1 MIPRVFGFRP
11 YQNPIKDSFSTT
23 IKKILE
29 LPASVN
35 EQGTKTVLTKFFVN
49 RLFNEI
55 YKLDK
60 DAGEDKAYSVIL
72 EKVKQCIQE
81 DFREGELDATSQR
94 LEPLKHM
101 LGLSL
106 QTSDGAVYAKGLKS
120 SWLEALEMNGVKDIF
135 EGTSKEFKLNDN
147 IKTKDELYAYLKESA
162 TAILMDGLSV
172 PTLLNQEEFCERLT
186 NNVFLNSIVSA
197 IHGNSEN
204 RELIIA
210 QLFPVN

>member
-11 YQNPIKDSFSTT
+11 YPNLIKDSFSTT
-23 IKKILE
+23 VKRVLE
-29 LPASVN
+29 LPVGIN
-35 EQGTKTVLTKFFVN
+35 DQNTKTVLTKFFVN

-60 DAGEDKAYSVIL
+60 DASEDKAYSVIL
-72 EKVKQCIQE
+72 EKVKQCIEQ
-81 DFREGELDATSQR
+81 DFKKGELDTSSQR

-120 SWLEALEMNGVKDIF
+120 SWLEALGMNGVKDIF

-147 IKTKDELYAYLKESA
+147 TKTKDELYAYLKESA
-162 TAILMDGLSV
+162 TAILIDGLSV
-172 PTLLNQEEFCERLT
+172 PTLLNKEEFCERLT
-186 NNVFLNSIVSA
+186 NNVFLNSVVSA

-204 RELIIA
+204 REFVIE
-210 QLFPVN
+210 QLFPSN